1 MLTELTIANF
11 ALIDHL
17 EVNFSKGMTS
27 ITGETGA
34 GKSILLGGLA
44 LVLGKRAD
52 LSTLKDKSKKC
63 FVDATFSISAYQL
76 QEFFESVDLD
86 YEPITTIRREII
98 PSGKSRAF
106 INDTP
111 VTLDVLQQ
119 LGERLIDIHSQH
131 QTLSL
136 TQEDYQ
142 LTVLDAL
149 AGNEAN
155 LSTYQTVSYTHL
167 TLPTIYSV

>member
-1 MLTELTIANF
+1 MNQSPPL
-11 ALIDHL
+11 
-17 EVNFSKGMTS
+17 
-27 ITGETGA
+27 
-34 GKSILLGGLA
+34 
-44 LVLGKRAD
+44 
-52 LSTLKDKSKKC
+52 
-63 FVDATFSISAYQL
+63 
-76 QEFFESVDLD
+76 
-86 YEPITTIRREII
+86 RREIV

-149 AGNEAN
+149 AGE
-155 LSTYQTVSYTHL
+155 
-167 TLPTIYSV
+167 